1 MPMGRS
7 FRTCPACR
15 AILTEGEAICPY
27 CGEDARR
34 PSVRRVELSPFSSR
48 PEGEVTRI
56 LIAINLVCFAFELV
70 SAAAATGFGGAFA
83 ALLNVPP
90 DVLLQMGA
98 RNGSLIKQGEIWRL
112 LVPVFLHGGLMHI
125 LFNCVAIY
133 QVGPL
138 SEQAYGRSRFL
149 ILYLVAGVAGNLLG
163 LQFYGDRGVG
173 IGASGALFGLIGAAG
188 VYGHR
193 RGGPYG
199 LAIRRVMITWGIYSL
214 LFGFL
219 VRADNAAHLG
229 GLASGILL
237 SFLIGDR
244 DLVRRNWSGWPV
256 VAGILVAVT
265 GASFVAAYNGYVHR
279 GRADEFLAFA
289 GQARAVRRAFA
300 SSVDAAPDSA
310 RVEARKEDLR
320 TAAEAWASI
329 PAMNA
334 EMDGSRREML
344 AVVEERLG
352 TPSEAPSEL
361 VLPLFAAF
369 ERGFNHYLVWEK
381 SQVARYGLEY
391 RDRPNA
397 P

>member
-1 MPMGRS
+1 MGRS

-34 PSVRRVELSPFSSR
+34 PTVRKVDLSPFSSR

-56 LIAINLVCFAFELV
+56 LIAVNLVFFAFELV
-70 SAAAATGFGGAFA
+70 SAAAATGLGGALA

-98 RNGSLIKQGEIWRL
+98 RNGNLIRQGEIWRL
-112 LVPVFLHGGLMHI
+112 LVPVFLHGGLLHI
-125 LFNCVAIY
+125 LFNCVAIH

-138 SEQAYGRSRFL
+138 SEQAYGKARFL
-149 ILYLVAGVAGNLLG
+149 ILYLVAGVVGNLLG
-163 LQFYGDRGVG
+163 LQVYGDRGVG

-199 LAIRRVMITWGIYSL
+199 HAIRRVMITWGIYSL

-229 GLASGILL
+229 GLLSGVIL
-237 SFLIGDR
+237 SFLVGDR
-244 DLVRRNWSGWPV
+244 DLVRRNWSGWPI
-256 VAGILVAVT
+256 VAGILVAMT
-265 GASFVAAYNGYVHR
+265 GASFVAAYSGYVHR

-289 GQARAVRRAFA
+289 GRARNVRQAFA
-300 SSVDAAPDSA
+300 RSVDAAPDSA
-310 RVEARKEDLR
+310 RVAARKSDLE
-320 TAAEAWASI
+320 TAAVAWARI
-329 PAMNA
+329 PAMKP
-334 EMDGSRREML
+334 EMEEARREML
-344 AVVEERLG
+344 AVVEERLRI
-352 TPSEAPSEL
+352 PPEAPGEDSL
-361 VLPLFAAF
+361 RLFAAF
-369 ERGFNHYLVWEK
+369 ERRFSHYLVWEK
-381 SQVARYGLEY
+381 TQVARYGLEY
-391 RDRPNA
+391 RDRGGP
-397 P
+397 